1 MKKILVVDDDAAV
14 LEMVQLALEG
24 AGYRV
29 QTSLNGA
36 CFQQMHSDLPDLILL
51 DILLSGED
59 GRELCRQLKD
69 DEKTRHI
76 PVILFSAHFSRGD
89 NTQRSG
95 ADACL
100 PKPFH
105 LVELRDLVKRHLYA
119 EEPTRGHG
127 SSSGNLP
134 VNI

>member
-119 EEPTRGHG
+119 EEPTRDHG